1 MALIDSDTSPE
12 AEAVQVRVLRGLP
25 PERRLGQAFALTDAV
40 RELARA
46 GLRTRHPGAS
56 AEELRRR
63 FAALVLE
70 PDLVKR
76 VYGSDGR
83 EEG

>member
-1 MALIDSDTSPE
+1 MAPIESDTSPE
-12 AEAVQVRVLRGLP
+12 AEAALVRVLRGMP
-25 PERRLGQAFALTDAV
+25 PERRLRQAFALTDAV

-46 GLRTRHPGAS
+46 GLRSRHPGAS

-63 FAALVLE
+63 FAALVLGPE
-70 PDLVKR
+70 LAER
-76 VYGSDGR
+76 VYGPAKS